1 MLRLQIQIGNNR
13 QSIYTQ
19 GIHSIIHLYLFV
31 SLKRS
36 MALSMEFFRLL
47 LFRIEDMICSNVK
60 TYPFIVRAVLVD
72 TGMEIL
78 LRSVLPLV
86 QG

>member
-1 MLRLQIQIGNNR
+1 MNMLRLQVQIRNHR

-36 MALSMEFFRLL
+36 MALLMGVFRLL
-47 LFRIEDMICSNVK
+47 LFGIEDMICSNIK
-60 TYPFIVRAVLVD
+60 T
-72 TGMEIL
+72 
-78 LRSVLPLV
+78 
-86 QG
+86 